1 MDFSFLDCC
10 ACTYFF
16 FPSCIL
22 SVVFVINFNIVNIS
36 ELTLAVLFLFLFLK
50 DIVREN
56 VIFPGIVY
64 QAGHLG
70 WEKESTL
77 M

>member
-1 MDFSFLDCC
+1 M
-10 ACTYFF
+10 
-16 FPSCIL
+16 
-22 SVVFVINFNIVNIS
+22 SVLFVINFNIVNIS

-56 VIFPGIVY
+56 VIFPGIVH